1 MSNKFEKNSVGIV
14 VPKVAE
20 IKQKLKLDCGKT
32 LENFS
37 LVYETYGKLNS
48 KKSNAI
54 LICHALSGDHHAA
67 GYHSENDKKPGWWDS
82 CIGPGKPFD
91 TNKFFIVSLNNLGGC
106 KGSTGPNT
114 INVETGS
121 EYGPDF
127 PIVTVRDW
135 VNSQNL

>member
-1 MSNKFEKNSVGIV
+1 MSNKFEENSVGIV

-54 LICHALSGDHHAA
+54 LL
-67 GYHSENDKKPGWWDS
+67 
-82 CIGPGKPFD
+82 
-91 TNKFFIVSLNNLGGC
+91 
-106 KGSTGPNT
+106 
-114 INVETGS
+114 
-121 EYGPDF
+121 
-127 PIVTVRDW
+127 
-135 VNSQNL
+135 